1 VGTSHGRS
9 GGLQSEINVTPLV
22 DVVLVL
28 LIIFM
33 VIVPLTLRGYDV
45 DIPGEA
51 SGAPPPERDEEQ
63 VLLSIEPE
71 GCPVTEP
78 PEAGLPRPCHV
89 RVNDEEVAIEDLSR
103 RVAEIFENRHGPDR
117 VLFLA
122 AHDSLNY
129 EGVMRIVDV
138 ARSGVEDLRIGVVA
152 ERASSPGAEGRV

>member
-1 VGTSHGRS
+1 MAMNAGGP

-33 VIVPLTLRGYDV
+33 VIVPLALHGYDV

-51 SGAPPPERDEEQ
+51 ASTQPVEQ
-63 VLLSIEPE
+63 GQEQIVLAIDVS
-71 GCPVTEP
+71 GCPVMEP
-78 PEAGLPRPCHV
+78 PESEGLPSSCRV
-89 RVNDEEVAIEDLSR
+89 RINDERVAVTDLAN
-103 RVAEIFENRHGPDR
+103 RVAEIFATRAGPDR

-122 AHDSLNY
+122 AGEQLNY

-138 ARSGVEDLRIGVVA
+138 AKSRVEGLRIGLVT
-152 ERASSPGAEGRV
+152 EK